1 MDDPSPGPR
10 LSHSFGV
17 IPSVL
22 RKEVAMPLRRIAIA
36 QHCFPQSL
44 TQSLLPVAQSGAA
57 GIEIDARDG
66 LKPTELSET
75 GRRQL
80 LHRLRELNLSVA
92 SLAFPTRGSLQ
103 EPMRLDE
110 RISAVKKVMQFAYQL
125 KAGVVTVRLG
135 PIPAEQESEEYS
147 ALLEILNDLARFGN
161 REGVTVALTPGRD
174 SAEQVAQLLSGVT
187 EGPIGVNFD
196 PAVQVMSGH
205 DPVAAVAPL
214 HNFLAQ
220 VQVRDAVSDIDGLG
234 VEVAVGRGEVVWD
247 EFLALIDE
255 TGYRGWFSID
265 RTGGDDR
272 AGDAARA
279 VSYLKQV
286 SRV

>member
-1 MDDPSPGPR
+1 M
-10 LSHSFGV
+10 
-17 IPSVL
+17 
-22 RKEVAMPLRRIAIA
+22 
-36 QHCFPQSL
+36 
-44 TQSLLPVAQSGAA
+44 
-57 GIEIDARDG
+57 
-66 LKPTELSET
+66 
-75 GRRQL
+75 
-80 LHRLRELNLSVA
+80 
-92 SLAFPTRGSLQ
+92 
-103 EPMRLDE
+103 
-110 RISAVKKVMQFAYQL
+110 
-125 KAGVVTVRLG
+125 
-135 PIPAEQESEEYS
+135 
-147 ALLEILNDLARFGN
+147 
-161 REGVTVALTPGRD
+161 ALTPGRD

>member
-1 MDDPSPGPR
+1 
-10 LSHSFGV
+10 
-17 IPSVL
+17 
-22 RKEVAMPLRRIAIA
+22 MPLHRIAIA
-36 QHCFPQSL
+36 QHCFPQTL
-44 TQSLLPVAQSGAA
+44 TQSLLPIAQAGAA

-66 LKPTELSET
+66 LKPTDLSET

-80 LHRLRELNLSVA
+80 LHRLGELNLSVA
-92 SLAFPTRGSLQ
+92 SLSFPTRGSLQ

-125 KAGVVTVRLG
+125 KAGIVAVRLG
-135 PIPAEQESEEYS
+135 PIPAEQESVEYS
-147 ALLEILNDLARFGN
+147 SLLEILNDLARFGN
-161 REGVTVALTPGRD
+161 HEGVTVALTPGRD
-174 SAEQVAQLLSGVT
+174 SAVRVASLLSAVT
-187 EGPIGVNFD
+187 EGPIGVTFD

-205 DPVAAVAPL
+205 NPVSAVRSL

-220 VQVRDAVSDIDGLG
+220 IQVRDAISDIDGTG

-247 EFLALIDE
+247 ELLALIDE
-255 TGYRGWFSID
+255 TGFRGWFSID

-286 SRV
+286 GRE